1 MAILKLPQ
9 VRICFVGESF
19 VNGTGDPECLGWA
32 GRICVDANKKGY
44 DITYYNL
51 GVRRETSAEL
61 KNRWQ
66 REVYYRLPKE
76 AESGGVFRERKNGG
90 VASPPP
96 IFSKTGVSP
105 SHPQLFKRYDGR
117 VVFCFGVNDTTLE
130 NRKTRINFADSIEN
144 IRAILT
150 EAKQLYPILMISPA
164 PVIDEEQN
172 NRISDLSKQF
182 ALVCSEINVP
192 YLDVFSKLKKSNIW
206 LNEAQANDG
215 AHPRAAGYTEFAEIV
230 QNWSAWLN
238 WFK

>member
-1 MAILKLPQ
+1 MVGIAGLLIFQMLKLPS

-32 GRICVDANKKGY
+32 GRICVDANRKGY

-51 GVRRETSAEL
+51 GVRRETSTEL
-61 KNRWQ
+61 KSRWL
-66 REVYYRLPKE
+66 REVSYRLP
-76 AESGGVFRERKNGG
+76 
-90 VASPPP
+90 
-96 IFSKTGVSP
+96 
-105 SHPQLFKRYDGR
+105 QQYDGR
-117 VVFCFGVNDTTLE
+117 IVFCFGVNDTTLE
-130 NRKTRINFADSIEN
+130 NGKTRVDFADSIAN
-144 IRAILT
+144 AHKILS

-164 PVIDEEQN
+164 PVVDEEQN
-172 NRISDLSKQF
+172 HRISSLSKQF

-192 YLDVFSKLKKSNIW
+192 YLDVFSRLEKSNIW

-215 AHPRAAGYTEFAEIV
+215 AHPRTGGYTEFAKIV

>member
-1 MAILKLPQ
+1 MPIILNLDGGHGWLIFQMLKLPS

-32 GRICVDANKKGY
+32 GRICVNANKNGY

-61 KNRWQ
+61 KNRWH
-66 REVYYRLPKE
+66 REVSYRLPKE
-76 AESGGVFRERKNGG
+76 
-90 VASPPP
+90 
-96 IFSKTGVSP
+96 
-105 SHPQLFKRYDGR
+105 YDGR

-130 NRKTRINFADSIEN
+130 NGKTRINFADSIEN
-144 IRAILT
+144 TRAILS
-150 EAKQLYPILMISPA
+150 EAKQLYPVLMISPA

-172 NRISDLSKQF
+172 HRVSDLSKQF

-206 LNEAQANDG
+206 LNEAQAAESGGVFREGVSPSHPQLFKRNDG
-215 AHPRAAGYTEFAEIV
+215 AHPRTAGYKEFAEIV
-230 QNWSAWLN
+230 QNWEAWLN